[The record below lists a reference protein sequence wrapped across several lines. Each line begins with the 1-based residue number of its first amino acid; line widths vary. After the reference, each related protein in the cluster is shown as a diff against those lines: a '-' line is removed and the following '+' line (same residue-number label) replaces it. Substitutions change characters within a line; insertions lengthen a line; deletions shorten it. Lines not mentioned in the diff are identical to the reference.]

1 MKTIAAALLVALSG
15 KPVTEDAIKAVLKS
29 VGAKENAAEIKNIA
43 DALKGK
49 KPEEVIAEGMK
60 KLSSAAPAGGAEHHA
75 EELPHPR
82 RRPRRGEDRRDGVCA
97 VDAHSVR
104 PRVREGVPQL
114 DGRGREVRESARE
127 GVLPRLRRDEG
138 RQGRARGGEEREGRT
153 VPAGGPETASVQQ
166 QGERLD
172 AWQDAQQRRDNA

>member
-60 KLSSAAPAGGAEHHA
+60 KLSSAAPAGGAEHH
-75 EELPHPR
+75 EEHHDDKK
-82 RRPRRGEDRRDGVCA
+82 GGKDKDKGKDKGGKGKKEEKKKEEKKEEEEEDDIG
-97 VDAHSVR
+97 
-104 PRVREGVPQL
+104 L
-114 DGRGREVRESARE
+114 
-127 GVLPRLRRDEG
+127 
-138 RQGRARGGEEREGRT
+138 GG
-153 VPAGGPETASVQQ
+153 
-166 QGERLD
+166 LF
-172 AWQDAQQRRDNA
+172 

>member
-60 KLSSAAPAGGAEHHA
+60 KLSSAAPAGGAEHHEEEHHDDKKGGKDKDKGKDKGKGKDKKEEKKKEEKKPA
-75 EELPHPR
+75 EEDD
-82 RRPRRGEDRRDGVCA
+82 EDDIG
-97 VDAHSVR
+97 
-104 PRVREGVPQL
+104 L
-114 DGRGREVRESARE
+114 
-127 GVLPRLRRDEG
+127 
-138 RQGRARGGEEREGRT
+138 GG
-153 VPAGGPETASVQQ
+153 
-166 QGERLD
+166 LF
-172 AWQDAQQRRDNA
+172 

>member
-60 KLSSAAPAGGAEHHA
+60 KLSSAAPAGGAEHH
-75 EELPHPR
+75 EEEHHDDKKGGKDKGKDKGGR
-82 RRPRRGEDRRDGVCA
+82 DKGKKEEKKKEEKKEEEEEDDIG
-97 VDAHSVR
+97 
-104 PRVREGVPQL
+104 L
-114 DGRGREVRESARE
+114 
-127 GVLPRLRRDEG
+127 
-138 RQGRARGGEEREGRT
+138 GG
-153 VPAGGPETASVQQ
+153 
-166 QGERLD
+166 LF
-172 AWQDAQQRRDNA
+172 

>member
-60 KLSSAAPAGGAEHHA
+60 KLSSAAPAGGAEHH
-75 EELPHPR
+75 EEEHHDDKK
-82 RRPRRGEDRRDGVCA
+82 GGKDKDKDKGKDKGGKGKKEEKKKEEKKEEEEEDDIG
-97 VDAHSVR
+97 
-104 PRVREGVPQL
+104 L
-114 DGRGREVRESARE
+114 
-127 GVLPRLRRDEG
+127 
-138 RQGRARGGEEREGRT
+138 GG
-153 VPAGGPETASVQQ
+153 
-166 QGERLD
+166 LF
-172 AWQDAQQRRDNA
+172 